1 MKIEDTRRSEFHRVS
16 NWLNSNPEH
25 GRVDVY
31 GLSGYGGIGKSFL
44 LRHVL
49 DHIRPTTNK
58 GFLAIKLDGSDQ
70 SILGNLIGIYDHSLA
85 PRSVHRGKQ
94 NYDYFPHARRLALEY
109 EKLERAVNDEIN
121 KTTST
126 DDVKKAAKWI
136 FRGGSILNKTI
147 PKSKEYVD
155 FEALQKLG
163 VDRGF
168 EEAVDL
174 LSHLKP
180 LDSSSWLPGPIKDIT
195 GITYRERLKTDLYR
209 LASDEWVADVCA
221 ILNRYQRKD
230 RFKLTHSPIKGMNRL
245 LIIVDDF
252 EILGKTIIE
261 FVTTALIP
269 ALEGANFHTTLIF
282 VGRDDIA
289 DAHVAFQH
297 HLSHLVKDRLR
308 LDKFTD
314 EVAQGMFLE
323 AGYRQE
329 ELDQLM
335 KESLGYP
342 FLVNLLCEAKGGSVS
357 FYQQFFERTTRWMGP
372 TEHAWVLP
380 LCYLERITVESISH
394 MLPSVSASAVIEWF
408 KHEASLR
415 DPNANWYVIAPYIR
429 RTLIEFHKKE
439 IGTKRSDELI
449 AQGKAASEQA

>member
-1 MKIEDTRRSEFHRVS
+1 MKIKDTRPSEFDRVCKWLDS
-16 NWLNSNPEH
+16 NSEH
-25 GRVDVY
+25 GKVDIY

-49 DHIRPTTNK
+49 DHIRPTNK
-58 GFLAIKLDGSDQ
+58 GFLSIFLDGSVP

-85 PRSVHRGKQ
+85 PRTVPSGKQ

-109 EKLERAVNDEIN
+109 AKLERAVNDEIN
-121 KTTST
+121 KTTSA
-126 DDVKKAAKWI
+126 DEVKAAAKWI
-136 FRGGSILNKTI
+136 FRGGSLLNKTV
-147 PKSKEYVD
+147 PKSKEYID

-163 VDRGF
+163 VDKRF
-168 EEAVDL
+168 EEAVYL
-174 LSHLKP
+174 LGRLKP
-180 LDSSSWLPGPIKDIT
+180 LDSSSWLPGPVKDIA

-209 LASDEWVADVCA
+209 LASDEWVADLCA
-221 ILNRYQRKD
+221 ILNRYRRTD
-230 RFKLTHSPIKGMNRL
+230 RYKLTHSPIKGLDRL
-245 LIIVDDF
+245 LLVIDDF

-289 DAHVAFQH
+289 DAHIAFQH

-314 EVAQGMFLE
+314 KVALDMFLG
-323 AGYRQE
+323 AGYGQE
-329 ELDQLM
+329 ELGQLM
-335 KESLGYP
+335 MESLGYP

-357 FYQQFFERTTRWMGP
+357 FYQQFFERTTRWLGP
-372 TEHAWVLP
+372 TERGWVLP
-380 LCYLERITVESISH
+380 LCYLETITEESISH
-394 MLPSVSASAVIEWF
+394 MLPGVSASAVIEWF

-415 DPNANWYVIAPYIR
+415 DPNASWYVIAPYIR
-429 RTLIEFHKKE
+429 RTLIEFHKRE
-439 IGTKRSDELI
+439 IGTKRSSELI
-449 AQGKAASEQA
+449 AKGKAASEHA

>member
-1 MKIEDTRRSEFHRVS
+1 MNIQDTRPSEFHRVS
-16 NWLNSNPEH
+16 KWLDSNPEH
-25 GRVDVY
+25 GKVDIY

-49 DHIRPTTNK
+49 DHIRPTGK
-58 GFLAIKLDGSDQ
+58 GFLSIIADGSDP

-85 PRSVHRGKQ
+85 PRSVPRGKK
-94 NYDYFPHARRLALEY
+94 NYDYFPHSRRLALEY
-109 EKLERAVNDEIN
+109 AKLERDVNDEIN
-121 KTTST
+121 KMTSA
-126 DDVKKAAKWI
+126 DDVKAAAKWI
-136 FRGGSILNKTI
+136 FRGGSLLNKTV

-163 VDRGF
+163 VDKRF

-174 LSHLKP
+174 LDHLKP
-180 LDSSSWLPGPIKDIT
+180 LDSSSWLPGPVKDIT

-209 LASDEWVADVCA
+209 LASDEWVADLCA
-221 ILNRYQRKD
+221 ILNRYRRND
-230 RFKLTHSPIKGMNRL
+230 RYKLTHSPIIGLDRL
-245 LIIVDDF
+245 LLVIDDF

-261 FVTTALIP
+261 FMTTALIP
-269 ALEGANFHTTLIF
+269 ALEGTNFHTTLIF

-308 LDKFTD
+308 LEKFTD
-314 EVAQGMFLE
+314 NVAQGMFLE
-323 AGYRQE
+323 AGYSQE
-329 ELDQLM
+329 ELGQLM
-335 KESLGYP
+335 IESHGYP
-342 FLVNLLCEAKGGSVS
+342 FLVNLLCEAKGSSVS
-357 FYQQFFERTTRWMGP
+357 FYQQFFERTTRWMGL
-372 TEHAWVLP
+372 TERSWVLP
-380 LCYLERITVESISH
+380 LCYLERITEESISH
-394 MLPSVSASAVIEWF
+394 MLPGVSASAVIEWF

-429 RTLIEFHKKE
+429 RTLIEFHKRE

-449 AQGKAASEQA
+449 VKGKVASDQA